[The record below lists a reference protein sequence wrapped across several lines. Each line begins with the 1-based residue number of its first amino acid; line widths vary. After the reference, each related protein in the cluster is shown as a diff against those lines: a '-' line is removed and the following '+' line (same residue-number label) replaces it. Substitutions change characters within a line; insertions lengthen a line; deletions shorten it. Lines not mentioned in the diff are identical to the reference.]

1 MLCHTSVY
9 TCICWWVL
17 IHYMLYRIRRG
28 EVTLWR
34 IAVDVGPE
42 VDTFL
47 WKTLDTHS
55 EHLVPDTGL
64 AKELKKNNYQK
75 NSAMIFHLNH
85 LFNPAK
91 RSMHMY
97 VTEYRKIKT
106 CHWKTQCRHK
116 YLTGYNQLNPER
128 HNFFSPAKLGPWP
141 RQVCTL
147 SLRGNM
153 DCMRLLLDLVLSSQ
167 SVLLYVHVCRLYN
180 AYRIA
185 ALFYLLSKTY

>member
-1 MLCHTSVY
+1 
-9 TCICWWVL
+9 
-17 IHYMLYRIRRG
+17 
-28 EVTLWR
+28 
-34 IAVDVGPE
+34 
-42 VDTFL
+42 
-47 WKTLDTHS
+47 
-55 EHLVPDTGL
+55 
-64 AKELKKNNYQK
+64 
-75 NSAMIFHLNH
+75 MIFHLNH

-128 HNFFSPAKLGPWP
+128 QNFFSPAKLGPWP

-153 DCMRLLLDLVLSSQ
+153 DCMRLLLDLVLRSQ
-167 SVLLYVHVCRLYN
+167 SVLLYVHVYRLYN

-185 ALFYLLSKTY
+185 ALSIYCQKLTNTELIFFIRNWRDYLRCLIWVKFSIFTCVRAACL